1 MNSEEGRDGFAHKR
15 AAYSL
20 EELNE
25 MVPAE
30 FVRALGH
37 VFEDS
42 PWIAERSWAE
52 RPFASVEAIHEAF
65 CRTLYAADHYEHL
78 QLIRAHPD
86 LVGQVAR
93 DGGLDRD
100 SAEHTAAGLGELSSQ
115 EVALLEG
122 YNREYH
128 ERFGFPFVICTRENQ
143 KTSILEAFPIR
154 LRHEREEEI
163 KLALRELARIAW
175 FRLRDAVS
183 PNPSEIPS

>member
-1 MNSEEGRDGFAHKR
+1 MTPDEGRDVHLASNTR
-15 AAYSL
+15 CSL

-42 PWIAERSWAE
+42 PWIAERSWTE

-86 LVGQVAR
+86 LVGQAR
-93 DGGLDRD
+93 SGTLTQS
-100 SAEHTAAGLGELSSQ
+100 SAREQAGAGLGSLSP
-115 EVALLEG
+115 EEAALFDR
-122 YNREYH
+122 YNREYQ
-128 ERFGFPFVICTRENQ
+128 ERFGFPFVICARENR
-143 KTSILEAFPIR
+143 KASILEAFPIR
-154 LRHEREEEI
+154 LAHEREEEI
-163 KLALRELARIAW
+163 KLALREIAKIAW
-175 FRLRDAVS
+175 FRLHDAVAPQS
-183 PNPSEIPS
+183 TREES